1 MNYIGIDIHK
11 RYSVC
16 ASQNEQGR
24 RLRGARIE
32 GNSASAFAQYLK
44 SLEGRCKIAI
54 EACWNWGTIYDRLA
68 PLPQVEEVVVAHP
81 LKTRLIG
88 EAQIKT
94 DKIDAQALSTLLRGN
109 FIARVHVPAKA
120 VRARKDQLRQRLYF
134 ARLRTAVRN
143 RIHALLDRQEKLEL
157 PQCSDLF
164 GAKGRGHL
172 RRLEL
177 PAPDGTLLREDL
189 ALLELLNGQIK
200 EQEKR
205 IAAENLSDEKTRL
218 VQSVPGLGVILAAV
232 IASEIDEITRFRD
245 TEHLC
250 AYAGLVPSTH
260 GSGGHIYHGKLLWSA
275 NKWLRWAFIEGAW
288 VAVGCS
294 GYFGAIYK
302 QQRARGKKAN
312 TAITI
317 VARRMCQIVWHL
329 LQEKRVYVADLANLP
344 KLNRAGGALKWASPQ
359 RKLSPAAPLTD

>member
-1 MNYIGIDIHK
+1 MKYVGIDIHK

-16 ASQNEQGR
+16 ATEDEQGQ

-32 GNSASAFAQYLK
+32 GNSASAFAQYL
-44 SLEGRCKIAI
+44 STIEGPCKVAI
-54 EACWNWGTIYDRLA
+54 EACWNWGTIYDRLQR
-68 PLPQVEEVVVAHP
+68 LPQVEEVVVAHP

-88 EAQIKT
+88 ESQIKS

-109 FIARVHVPAKA
+109 FISRVHVPSKA
-120 VRARKDQLRQRLYF
+120 VRQRKDQLRQRLYF
-134 ARLRTAVRN
+134 ARLRTAIRN

-164 GAKGRGHL
+164 GVKGRGYL

-177 PAPDGTLLREDL
+177 SEPDATLLHEDL

-200 EQEKR
+200 DQEKR
-205 IAAENLSDEKTRL
+205 ISVENQRNPAIELIESI
-218 VQSVPGLGVILAAV
+218 PGLGTILAPI
-232 IASEIDEITRFRD
+232 IASEIDDITRFKD

-250 AYAGLVPSTH
+250 AYAGLVPTTH
-260 GSGGHIYHGKLLWSA
+260 GSGGIIYHGKLLWSA

-288 VAVGCS
+288 VAIGCS

-302 QQRARGKKAN
+302 HHRSRGKKAN
-312 TAITI
+312 KAITI

-329 LQEKRVYVADLANLP
+329 LNERRPY
-344 KLNRAGGALKWASPQ
+344 ASNPPA
-359 RKLSPAAPLTD
+359 RHKIKTISPAAPNED